1 MIATLGSVRLGI
13 INKCI
18 IITIK
23 KQKKRVARISGFKKK
38 ENYTSQKIETCVCI
52 YKQWNTAASIKTQ
65 KITVPLTRHQ

>member
-23 KQKKRVARISGFKKK
+23 KQKKRVARISGFKKTK
-38 ENYTSQKIETCVCI
+38 TTHHRKLKHVYV
-52 YKQWNTAASIKTQ
+52 SINNGIQ
-65 KITVPLTRHQ
+65 QRPLKHKK